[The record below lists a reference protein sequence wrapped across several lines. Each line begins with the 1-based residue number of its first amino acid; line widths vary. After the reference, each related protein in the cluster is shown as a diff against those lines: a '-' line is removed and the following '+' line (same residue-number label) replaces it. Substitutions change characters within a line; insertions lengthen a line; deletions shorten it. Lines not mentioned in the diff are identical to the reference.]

1 MPKSHRFV
9 LQKVMDLRADQ
20 ALKALQVFQKEE
32 AELIKLQQAKA
43 NIQQCIQNAYDS
55 FQNAQGY
62 DYGLHFPLYIQE
74 QRNYEAKISQDIT
87 QQEKRCEEAKAVYVE
102 AKIKEKSLEKLKA
115 KQHHIWKQ
123 ELALQDAHEMDEMG
137 LRQFRQSV

>member
-1 MPKSHRFV
+1 MPKSHRFA

-20 ALKALQVFQKEE
+20 ALKALQAFQKEE
-32 AELIKLQQAKA
+32 AELIKLQQVKA
-43 NIQQCIQNAYDS
+43 TIQQSIQDAYDS
-55 FQNAQGY
+55 FQDSQGY

-74 QRNYEAKISQDIT
+74 QRNYEAKLNQDILN
-87 QQEKRCEEAKAVYVE
+87 QEKRCEIAKAAYVN

-115 KQHHIWKQ
+115 KQLQVWKQ
-123 ELALQDAHEMDEMG
+123 VAALQDAHEMDEMG